1 MNAYGIRASRRP
13 RTALTAFAV
22 AVGLTIAVQPGSAKV
37 KVRSDFNKAF
47 DFKQVH
53 TWSWNPTGAGQI
65 MVARSADEDKAAVR
79 RLVEPIILDAVGK
92 ELPRRGLTAA
102 TGTPDVTVAYYL
114 LLTIG
119 SSAQTV
125 GQFLPTTTA
134 WALPP
139 FVQSTQSLEII
150 QQGAI
155 VLDVSAK
162 GDVVWRGV
170 GEAEVKMDLPDDKR
184 AALLREAIEKVLE
197 RFPPKKK

>member
-1 MNAYGIRASRRP
+1 MNSHQSGGGRWSRKAI
-13 RTALTAFAV
+13 TVFTV
-22 AVGLTIAVQPGSAKV
+22 AVGLAVAVQLGSAKV

-47 DFKQVH
+47 DFKQAH
-53 TWSWNPTGAGQI
+53 TWIWNPTGAGQI
-65 MVARSADEDKAAVR
+65 MVARSADEDKEAVR
-79 RLVEPIILDAVGK
+79 RLVEPIIFSSVAA
-92 ELPRRGLTAA
+92 EMPRHGLIAA
-102 TGTPDVTVAYYL
+102 TGTADVTVAYYM

-150 QQGAI
+150 QQGAL
-155 VLDVSAK
+155 VLDISAH

-170 GEAEVKMDLPDDKR
+170 GEAEIKMDLPDDKR
-184 AALLREAIEKVLE
+184 IALLREAIVKILE
-197 RFPPKKK
+197 RYPPKK